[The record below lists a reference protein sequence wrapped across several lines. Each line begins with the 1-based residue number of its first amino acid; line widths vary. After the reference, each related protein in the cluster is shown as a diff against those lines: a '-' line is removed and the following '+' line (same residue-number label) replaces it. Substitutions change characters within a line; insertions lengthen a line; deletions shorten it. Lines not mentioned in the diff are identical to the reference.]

1 MVADAPPRALTYED
15 LEHITDRRHRY
26 EILQGELIVSAAPTP
41 LHVMVATVISE
52 IVSTHVRR
60 NRLGLFYGSPV
71 NVRISRHDIVEPDLC
86 FVSSKRLEI
95 VGEKLI
101 DGAPDLVIEVLS
113 PSTQSYDRRRK
124 MALYAGGGVREYWLV
139 DPVRRS
145 GRILVFTD
153 GIANELHFDAG
164 NIDSF
169 VLPTLD
175 LKIDEIFPAL
185 S

>member
-1 MVADAPPRALTYED
+1 MVVDAPPRALTYED
-15 LEHITDRRHRY
+15 LEQFTDRRHRY

-52 IVSTHVRR
+52 IVSAHVRR
-60 NRLGLFYGSPV
+60 NRLGFFYGSPV

-95 VGEKLI
+95 VGEKFI

-139 DPVRRS
+139 DPIRRS
-145 GRILVFTD
+145 VHILIFTD
-153 GIANELHFDAG
+153 GIASESHFATG
-164 NIDSF
+164 IIESF
-169 VLPTLD
+169 VLHALD
-175 LKIDEIFPAL
+175 LKIDEIFPAQ